1 MIQRN
6 RMTNLVAAVLIVSV
20 PGLAL
25 PAWAGPA
32 PASLSGALVR
42 AVDQSPL
49 VGAKLHVGNPET
61 GAILTSAPTD
71 PQGAFAIEGL
81 APATYELAVEM
92 NGGLYVVTTPV
103 RLAPGQARTLSVAIA
118 SAATPEGEDDD
129 DDKPG
134 AAAAPAKLSLWENP
148 LTAALIVLGAA
159 IVVGY
164 VVDEA
169 TDDDSEDDA
178 SPSS

>member
-1 MIQRN
+1 MIQHN
-6 RMTNLVAAVLIVSV
+6 RMTSLIASTLVVSV
-20 PGLAL
+20 QALAL
-25 PAWAGPA
+25 PVPAGAA

-42 AVDQSPL
+42 AADQTPL

-61 GAILTSAPTD
+61 GAIVTSEPAD
-71 PQGAFAIEGL
+71 GKGAFRIAGL
-81 APATYELAVEM
+81 EPATYELAIETA
-92 NGGLYVVTTPV
+92 GGLYVVATPV
-103 RLAPGQARTLSVAIA
+103 RLAPGQARTLNVAVA
-118 SAATPEGEDDD
+118 STAAQEDDD

-134 AAAAPAKLSLWENP
+134 AAPAPAKTSLWENP

-169 TDDDSEDDA
+169 TDDDDESDA
-178 SPSS
+178 SPS

>member
-6 RMTNLVAAVLIVSV
+6 RMTNLLAAMLIVSV
-20 PGLAL
+20 QALAL
-25 PAWAGPA
+25 PVSAGAA
-32 PASLSGALVR
+32 PASLTGALVH
-42 AVDQSPL
+42 AADQTPL

-61 GAILTSAPTD
+61 GAIVTAAPTD
-71 PQGAFAIEGL
+71 AKGAFRVTGL
-81 APATYELAVEM
+81 EAATYELAVETA
-92 NGGLYVVTTPV
+92 GGLYVVATPV

-118 SAATPEGEDDD
+118 ATAAAADDDD

-134 AAAAPAKLSLWENP
+134 AANAPAKTSLWENP
-148 LTAALIVLGAA
+148 LTAALIVLGGA

-169 TDDDSEDDA
+169 TDDDDESDA
-178 SPSS
+178 SPS

>member
-6 RMTNLVAAVLIVSV
+6 RMTNLVAATLIVSV
-20 PGLAL
+20 QSLAL
-25 PAWAGPA
+25 PAAAGAA

-42 AVDQSPL
+42 AADQTPL

-61 GAILTSAPTD
+61 GAIVTSSPTD
-71 PQGAFAIEGL
+71 AKGAFAVEGL
-81 APATYELAVEM
+81 SPAVYELAVET

-118 SAATPEGEDDD
+118 STAAQVEDDD

-134 AAAAPAKLSLWENP
+134 AAAAPTKTSLWENP

-159 IVVGY
+159 IVVGF
-164 VVDEA
+164 VVDAA
-169 TDDDSEDDA
+169 TDDEGEDEA
-178 SPSS
+178 SPSN